1 MNERQNDPPDRAVK
15 LGFGDWSGP
24 PLNASERTPE
34 LMKFLR
40 LAWWVSRDG
49 PQLDRTRSDTGMIS
63 KNFNSY
69 ASLAI
74 FFIISVFFCF
84 VFEHGTLY
92 TGCET
97 FKTWTVHFAF
107 YLRIFVSAHVITNW
121 ITVPGMFTTFVWF
134 FCCYLPARLFRNFT
148 FNQRKKAREK
158 SRKRSDSTKS
168 RVSPYTSFVR

>member
-74 FFIISVFFCF
+74 FFIISVFFLFCF
-84 VFEHGTLY
+84 
-92 TGCET
+92 
-97 FKTWTVHFAF
+97 WT
-107 YLRIFVSAHVITNW
+107 
-121 ITVPGMFTTFVWF
+121 
-134 FCCYLPARLFRNFT
+134 RNFIHWVWNLQNLDCT
-148 FNQRKKAREK
+148 FRFLFEDFCLC
-158 SRKRSDSTKS
+158 SRYNKLNYGAWHVYNLCLVLLLLLAGSLVPKFHFQSTKKS
-168 RVSPYTSFVR
+168 